1 MKKDAKKV
9 ERPETYT
16 TIPPHTT
23 LFISGEFSC
32 YKIGTN
38 INHEDTE
45 YAHLTYLCGTPDGHR
60 AVDNRHGVD
69 LDVVIKWNRVEGNL
83 TFSPNEVNGQ
93 EHLDPIP
100 LEIPH
105 TRPLTI
111 QEEIRRFM
119 VEERTRLD
127 LENAH
132 EGSESFEE
140 SEDFDIDDEDDGFA
154 YMANH
159 EVQEMLNEEMNQYDV
174 KEDPVPAEPVEAGA
188 ETEDMDS
195 PQNDQKP

>member
-1 MKKDAKKV
+1 MKKDALKV

-16 TIPPHTT
+16 TIPPHHT

-32 YKIGTN
+32 FKIGTN

-45 YAHLTYLCGTPDGHR
+45 YAHLQYLCGTPDGHR
-60 AVDNRHGVD
+60 AVDNRHNVD
-69 LDVVIKWNRVEGNL
+69 LDVVIKWNRVEGKTTL
-83 TFSPNEVNGQ
+83 SPNEVNGQ

-111 QEEIRRFM
+111 HEEIRRFM

-127 LENAH
+127 LEKDL
-132 EGSESFEE
+132 EGSESFED

-174 KEDPVPAEPVEAGA
+174 KEDIPPAEPVETGV
-188 ETEDMDS
+188 ETKDMDS
-195 PQNDQKP
+195 PENDQKP